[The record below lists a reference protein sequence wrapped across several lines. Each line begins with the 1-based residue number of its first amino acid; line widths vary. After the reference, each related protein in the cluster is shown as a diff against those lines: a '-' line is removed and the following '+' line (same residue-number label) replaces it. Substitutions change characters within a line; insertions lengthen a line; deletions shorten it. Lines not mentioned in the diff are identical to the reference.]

1 MPSEDVLV
9 TKFIVEVLVLFQTI
23 ITSTSLL
30 SIVATN
36 GHQFRKLD
44 MQAFLGMIYSTLY
57 VKYSQGGRERDR

>member
-9 TKFIVEVLVLFQTI
+9 AKFIVEVLVLFQTI

-44 MQAFLGMIYSTLY
+44 VQAFLG
-57 VKYSQGGRERDR
+57 